1 MTNILEETGYF
12 WWSDLT
18 IPTGYVAPE
27 AAVVGK
33 LTIDEEGQSHL
44 ELEGVFPN
52 ELGPL
57 AALGSSE
64 SPYPRASVSMGY

>member
-44 ELEGVFPN
+44 ELEGAHARHEN
-52 ELGPL
+52 NRRSH
-57 AALGSSE
+57 SSHG
-64 SPYPRASVSMGY
+64 A